1 MKKKNKKIDIK
12 LINYC
17 YILLQIH
24 FIHYPFFVEL
34 LDNLKI
40 HKFLINFNDIW
51 FLVCILHDGTKYEK
65 IIFHNIYIYIY
76 IFP

>member
-1 MKKKNKKIDIK
+1 MQGGKENKKKSKKNEEKNKKIDIK

-40 HKFLINFNDIW
+40 HKFLINFNDI
-51 FLVCILHDGTKYEK
+51 
-65 IIFHNIYIYIY
+65 
-76 IFP
+76 